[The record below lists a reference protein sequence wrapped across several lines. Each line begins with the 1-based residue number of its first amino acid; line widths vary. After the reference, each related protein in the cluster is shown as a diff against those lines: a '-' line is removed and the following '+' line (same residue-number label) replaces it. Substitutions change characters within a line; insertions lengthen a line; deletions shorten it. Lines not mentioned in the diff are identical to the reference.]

1 MVDDIPSIGRFVFW
15 KSLITYNNMEVSLF
29 IGAIGVF
36 IKKSIYVILGYKT
49 DKNKLLVPTE
59 SHWNSDVQ
67 KSSRY
72 CSSQLV

>member
-36 IKKSIYVILGYKT
+36 IKKEYLCDTGI
-49 DKNKLLVPTE
+49 
-59 SHWNSDVQ
+59 
-67 KSSRY
+67 
-72 CSSQLV
+72 